1 MSLRYKMA
9 MSTLKMFSNKEIFKM
24 PYEEM
29 LKNLH
34 AYSRKQKFKA
44 PSNGKCVYGKRAT
57 KDGVRI
63 LTMQVSRKAKSSRA
77 VLFLTNGEYIMNPDV
92 SDTEVASDIAKA
104 SGCDLWMPYLTLLPD
119 CTIRKVYD
127 EVLEVYAMLSAEYGA
142 ENINVLGSLSGG
154 ALALGLVP
162 HMNALKKN
170 AGVMKD
176 SASDTQMNAE
186 TESRASNMTNMVSD
200 VENSHSVSDSDGNTA
215 SGVSGQTLSKEEM
228 EINVSALGMPRSI
241 IAVSPTC
248 IPMTEEEKEK
258 MADLSDKDIMVDSGF
273 LSYRLELFFRAA
285 DDEDVIPDY
294 MLNSSCG
301 DLTGQPQTHIYFG
314 AAEVLSALAP
324 AFEDALT
331 RYNVPHTIVVEKDM
345 CHGYALM
352 NFFPEG
358 TRAYKE
364 IIHFLTA

>member
-34 AYSRKQKFKA
+34 VYSRKQKFKA
-44 PSNGKCVYGKRAT
+44 PSNGKCVYGERTT
-57 KDGVRI
+57 KDGIRI

-77 VLFLTNGEYIMNPDV
+77 VLFLTNGEYVMHPDV
-92 SDTEVASDIAKA
+92 SDAEAASDIAKA
-104 SGCDLWMPYLTLLPD
+104 SGCDLWMPYFPLLPD

-127 EVLEVYAMLSAEYGA
+127 VVLEVYVMLSAEYGA
-142 ENINVLGSLSGG
+142 ENVNVLGSLSGG

-162 HMNALKKN
+162 HMNVLKKN

-186 TESRASNMTNMVSD
+186 TESRASNMASD
-200 VENSHSVSDSDGNTA
+200 VENGHSVSDSDGSTA
-215 SGVSGQTLSKEEM
+215 SGESASEQVSKEEL
-228 EINVSALGMPRSI
+228 EIDVSNINVPRRI

-248 IPMTEEEKEK
+248 VPMTEEEKEK
-258 MADLSDKDIMVDSGF
+258 MSNLSDKDIMVDSGF
-273 LSYRLELFFRAA
+273 LSHRLELFCRAA
-285 DDEDVIPDY
+285 DDEEVIPDY
-294 MLNSSCG
+294 MLNPSRG

-314 AAEVLSALAP
+314 GAEVLSALAP

-331 RYNVPHTIVVEKDM
+331 KYNVPHTIVVEKDM

-358 TRAYKE
+358 SRAYKE
-364 IIHFLTA
+364 IIRSL

>member
-92 SDTEVASDIAKA
+92 SDTEVASDVAKA

-142 ENINVLGSLSGG
+142 ENVSVLGSLSGG

-162 HMNALKKN
+162 HMNALKSGNISIKN
-170 AGVMKD
+170 AEAAGV
-176 SASDTQMNAE
+176 
-186 TESRASNMTNMVSD
+186 D
-200 VENSHSVSDSDGNTA
+200 VA
-215 SGVSGQTLSKEEM
+215 
-228 EINVSALGMPRSI
+228 ALGMPRSI

-248 IPMTEEEKEK
+248 IPITEEEKEK

-273 LSYRLELFFRAA
+273 LSHRLELFFRAA

-294 MLNSSCG
+294 MLNPSCG

-324 AFEDALT
+324 AFEEALS

-364 IIHFLTA
+364 IIHSL